1 MPLFAWTA
9 SAAATEFVDETGTGF
24 SELGGDK
31 TGDTWLTSFSRR
43 FSQLVNGHFRSHPDP
58 HKSDRMRIAT
68 DLLEE
73 NVGDVKI
80 SEWQAT
86 MILFKSSFGI
96 GMLSLPYAFSKSGMV
111 PGMIAICIIAKI
123 TNFSTKLLVWNKR
136 KLQSGTNSV
145 LGIPDIAYL
154 CWGWPG
160 LAVASAVIIC
170 CQVGNCIAYTIF
182 LALTTSSLLE
192 ESSAGFGI
200 LQESESPFIP
210 LALCWAV
217 LFSFLVQMKELK
229 TYAPL
234 LFTAQIA
241 HITAVITIIFYG
253 LLHDHVCGEVEVK
266 VFCSVRVGTHW
277 ETFPIFLGI
286 AVFAVEGIPMVLA
299 IENSMATPERFETA
313 FDRAQICLVSCFLA
327 FGVMGYWLYGDNTK
341 SVIVLNVLG
350 TTGLMVKA
358 LLCLVISLSYPL
370 QFMPAGEVLKAIS
383 ESSISRSIYDAVT
396 LRYFHDMSYLEWKE
410 KFWMVLK
417 VCAVLGGAWV
427 AIIFPHFGHF
437 LSILGSITF
446 SLITFFLPP
455 LFYLQTFH
463 WQVSNRMLAAC
474 LLTSCFGVAVTCVG
488 LWSNLLATSHLQGI
502 EHSPPNPTSPE
513 FQQARKVYKV
523 AEGQIARQIPKD
535 MKHALIKYAK
545 QAGNKAIKH
554 MIEDHDI
561 SGTVKQKMVSN
572 KSMAHAEAEPPSG
585 TANNSEEAGVQPA
598 HALHM
603 AQEAHAPPRIINFP
617 SHSSNGS
624 TKETEETGGQ
634 RVVYRPIGLKH

>member
-1 MPLFAWTA
+1 
-9 SAAATEFVDETGTGF
+9 
-24 SELGGDK
+24 
-31 TGDTWLTSFSRR
+31 
-43 FSQLVNGHFRSHPDP
+43 
-58 HKSDRMRIAT
+58 
-68 DLLEE
+68 
-73 NVGDVKI
+73 
-80 SEWQAT
+80 
-86 MILFKSSFGI
+86 LFKSSFGI

-370 QFMPAGEVLKAIS
+370 QFMPAGE
-383 ESSISRSIYDAVT
+383 
-396 LRYFHDMSYLEWKE
+396 WKE

-488 LWSNLLATSHLQGI
+488 LWSNL
-502 EHSPPNPTSPE
+502 
-513 FQQARKVYKV
+513 
-523 AEGQIARQIPKD
+523 
-535 MKHALIKYAK
+535 
-545 QAGNKAIKH
+545 
-554 MIEDHDI
+554 
-561 SGTVKQKMVSN
+561 
-572 KSMAHAEAEPPSG
+572 
-585 TANNSEEAGVQPA
+585 
-598 HALHM
+598 
-603 AQEAHAPPRIINFP
+603 
-617 SHSSNGS
+617 
-624 TKETEETGGQ
+624 
-634 RVVYRPIGLKH
+634 